1 MSKVVEKIFKTESVK
16 DIITVFALIR
26 PLPALDGMFNR
37 YRREAFVSGEFA
49 EVYGRLLRRASW
61 LMMVISRLKALTGKR
76 HNSLSSIKSWLRNKK
91 YR

>member
-49 EVYGRLLRRASW
+49 EVYGRLFKEGVLVDDGNLAAKGPNW
-61 LMMVISRLKALTGKR
+61 KAPQFFIEHQKLAEEQK
-76 HNSLSSIKSWLRNKK
+76 I
-91 YR
+91 

>member
-1 MSKVVEKIFKTESVK
+1 MNVVEQIFKTESVV

-49 EVYGRLLRRASW
+49 EVYRRLFDEEVLIRNGRLAVKGPSWKAPQFFIEHQKRAKEQQ
-61 LMMVISRLKALTGKR
+61 V
-76 HNSLSSIKSWLRNKK
+76 
-91 YR
+91 